1 MFQYKLNLNIQKHRC
16 KIFFVSRLESWGE
29 KEEVQWA
36 RRVELSITW
45 LILILCPAQ
54 DRPRVKTLVI
64 SQHLSASRLI
74 RAREII
80 RPVSYSQACWLAVLR
95 VIEWDVVLNTHYGLC
110 ITGLPHSNNTNIKPK
125 YSEKRE
131 IKRKMYISFPEI
143 PKFIPFWIF

>member
-1 MFQYKLNLNIQKHRC
+1 MQNFLRFWSGKLR
-16 KIFFVSRLESWGE
+16 E
-29 KEEVQWA
+29 KEEVQCWA
-36 RRVELSITW
+36 SGVELSLTW
-45 LILILCPAQ
+45 LILILWPARA
-54 DRPRVKTLVI
+54 RPRVKTLVI

-110 ITGLPHSNNTNIKPK
+110 ITGLPHSNNTNIKQK

-131 IKRKMYISFPEI
+131 IRRKMYIFFPEI
-143 PKFIPFWIF
+143 PKFIPLEPYIWIFFHIKIFEIQ